1 MSTSFSVAHS
11 CTHRCTRCSPSVFQ
25 HHHRLFTTPFVHHPF
40 TAPPILFTI
49 RLRHHPLFTT
59 PFVNQQKK
67 RVFRSVC
74 NQKHRI
80 AVAGSIV
87 GVVCSLRFAKRPDG
101 SSPNRHDA
109 LFEILGTLSASCGE
123 QPAHTEA
130 DVDCCPTRRRPV
142 GSLSVAKVQRLWY
155 YVLDL
160 VRPTWWANEVPS
172 DNVVMDWTTATRTS
186 CRGRKRF
193 MSLHCRW

>member
-1 MSTSFSVAHS
+1 MFTKLVH
-11 CTHRCTRCSPSVFQ
+11 
-25 HHHRLFTTPFVHHPF
+25 HHHRLFTTHFVHHPF

-49 RLRHHPLFTT
+49 YLRHHPCSPLPLFTS
-59 PFVNQQKK
+59 KK

-142 GSLSVAKVQRLWY
+142 GCQDPASLMLVNDKLMFTIGNVHHRQCKLMNLCRPLQ
-155 YVLDL
+155 L
-160 VRPTWWANEVPS
+160 VRDFGLSAGAKITE
-172 DNVVMDWTTATRTS
+172 
-186 CRGRKRF
+186 
-193 MSLHCRW
+193 